1 VVIYLDHNA
10 TTPVAPSVLEA
21 MTPFLSTEYA
31 NPSSTHEPGRR
42 AGSALDGAR
51 RRVADFLGAEP
62 GEIVFTGSGSE
73 ANNLAIRGAALAA
86 FLRTGRNTVVTQS
99 TEHPSVLETA
109 RALGRLH
116 GMRIRIVGVDQHGT
130 VDLDALRAHVDEHTA
145 IVSVQVANGETG
157 TLQPVAEVVD
167 VARRHGAVV
176 HTDASQAAGRL
187 PVSVESLGVDLLTI
201 AGHKMYGPK
210 GVGVLYRRAGVELE
224 PMVYGGGQE
233 GGVRSGTQAVALIVG
248 MAAACEVSRQA
259 ASDGGRVRLLRDT
272 LFDAISSGLRNHVC
286 LNGHPTDRLPNTLNI
301 SVDGVEGHMVLAA
314 AEGLAAST
322 GSACHS
328 TRHEPSPVLMA
339 MGCSPTRALGAIR
352 LSLGY
357 TTQADEVRRA
367 GYLLARAVTAAAG
380 DSEAR
385 QYATS

>member
-42 AGSALDGAR
+42 ARSALDEAR
-51 RRVADFLGAEP
+51 RRVAGFLGAEP
-62 GEIVFTGSGSE
+62 GEIIFAGSGSE
-73 ANNLAIRGAALAA
+73 ANNLAIRGAALAS
-86 FLRTGRNTVVTQS
+86 FIRTGRNTVVTQS
-99 TEHPSVLETA
+99 TEHPSVLEAA

-116 GMRIRIVGVDQHGT
+116 GLRIKVVGVDRYGT
-130 VDLDALRAHVDEHTA
+130 VDLDALRFLVDERTA
-145 IVSVQVANGETG
+145 IVSVQLANGETG

-210 GVGVLYRRAGVELE
+210 GVGALYRRAGVELE
-224 PMVYGGGQE
+224 PIVYGGGQE
-233 GGVRSGTQAVALIVG
+233 DGLRAGTQAVALIVG
-248 MAAACEVSRQA
+248 LAAACEVSRQA
-259 ASDGGRVRLLRDT
+259 ASDGGRVRLLRDN
-272 LFDAISSGLRNHVC
+272 LFDAISSGLWNHVY
-286 LNGHPTDRLPNTLNI
+286 LNGHPKDRLPNTLNI
-301 SVDGVEGHMVLAA
+301 SVEGVEGHVVLAA

-339 MGCSPTRALGAIR
+339 MGCSPTRALEAIR
-352 LSLGY
+352 LSLGH

-367 GYLLARAVTAAAG
+367 VYLLARAVAAAFG
-380 DSEAR
+380 NSQAR
-385 QYATS
+385 NWAIS